1 MLCSDPPV
9 ILLISH
15 NKRFLMYVKVKV
27 HREKLRHVSFQG
39 FEAVK
44 MMRDCVSHIGRAEC
58 ESVLQRRNINSL
70 GVAHFFQGT

>member
-1 MLCSDPPV
+1 MLCPDPTV
-9 ILLISH
+9 MLLISH

-44 MMRDCVSHIGRAEC
+44 MMRDVSVKRC
-58 ESVLQRRNINSL
+58 L
-70 GVAHFFQGT
+70 GAVAMHLT